1 VSPTIGGSEGRPPGK
16 YCGHIRR
23 WLKATGQG
31 KGAAPAGGE
40 SGGRARSGPGGVSR
54 HRSIRKLIRKRD
66 SAQPPDGN
74 QEPVQP
80 NYNIYALIVNRR
92 SVLMFGRNEYF
103 LDGGGGASGGSG
115 VTAAST
121 G

>member
-1 VSPTIGGSEGRPPGK
+1 
-16 YCGHIRR
+16 
-23 WLKATGQG
+23 
-31 KGAAPAGGE
+31 
-40 SGGRARSGPGGVSR
+40 VSR

-103 LDGGGGASGGSG
+103 LHGGRGASGGSG